1 MKFNLIRIYGNQG
14 TNGYLIAEGKLVCK
28 TIELPWRMNQ
38 PNVSCIPEGQYNLKA
53 RYSPRF
59 GHCVEVSNVPDR
71 SHILF
76 HPANNALRELRG
88 CIAPVSELTG
98 QGTGLRSRA
107 ATQRFLEVFK
117 RLAAN
122 GNSLILNIHT

>member
-14 TNGYLIAEGKLVCK
+14 TNGYLIAEGRLVAK

-38 PNVSCIPEGQYNLKA
+38 PNVSCIPEGQYILKG

-59 GHCVEVSNVPDR
+59 GHCVEVVNVPNR

-107 ATQRFLEVFK
+107 ATQRFLEVFN
-117 RLAAN
+117 RLKAN

>member
-1 MKFNLIRIYGNQG
+1 MRFNLIRIYGNQG

-38 PNVSCIPEGQYNLKA
+38 PNVSCIPEGQYILKA

-59 GHCVEVSNVPDR
+59 GHCVEVVNVPNR
-71 SHILF
+71 SHILL

-107 ATQRFLEVFK
+107 ATQRFLEVFN
-117 RLAAN
+117 RLKAN